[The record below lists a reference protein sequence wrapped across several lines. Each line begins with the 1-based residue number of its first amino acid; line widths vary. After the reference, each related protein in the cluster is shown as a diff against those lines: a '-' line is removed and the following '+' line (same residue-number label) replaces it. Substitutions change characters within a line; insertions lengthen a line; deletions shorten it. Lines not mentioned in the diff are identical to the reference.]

1 MIREG
6 REYRNFDVSNFGA
19 VDREAH
25 PYTVRGYYTTFEQPY
40 QMGRDWDG
48 NPYYEVMDRCALDGA
63 DTSDVIFQFNHDG
76 MVFARQR
83 NGSLTLGV
91 DEHGGWCEA
100 YLGGCQ
106 QGRDLFESIVNGLV
120 DQMSFGFTIAP
131 NGYVWDEAT
140 RTARV
145 TRVEKVYD
153 VSPVSIPA
161 NPNTEISARSYLDG
175 VIEKEL
181 QELQERSEDRRRRL
195 AMSIELETL

>member
-6 REYRNFDVSNFGA
+6 REYRNFDVANFA
-19 VDREAH
+19 PVDREAH
-25 PYTVRGYYTTFEQPY
+25 PYTVRGYFTTFEQPY

-48 NPYYEVMDRCALDGA
+48 NPYYEVMDRHALDGA
-63 DTSDVIFQFNHDG
+63 DMSDVIFQFNHGG

-83 NGSLTLGV
+83 NNSLTIGV

-120 DQMSFGFTIAP
+120 DRMSFGFTIAP
-131 NGYVWDEAT
+131 NGYEWDEST

-145 TRVEKVYD
+145 SHVEKLYD
-153 VSPVSIPA
+153 VSAVDFPA
-161 NPNTEISARSYLDG
+161 NPHTEITSRSYLDG
-175 VIEKEL
+175 VIETEL
-181 QELQERSEDRRRRL
+181 QELQARSEDRRRRL